1 MNLEKALVAKLKG
14 AKIDCRDCKYWAQA
28 VAKHGIRAPNVLVN
42 YCAEHVKLK
51 TDHILCSSFDGGV
64 DDRREWKFRKGHA
77 TTLFHRTDL
86 SEEKIR
92 RLCEYHRSSSR

>member
-14 AKIDCRDCKYWAQA
+14 AKIDCRDCKFWAQA
-28 VAKHGIRAPNVLVN
+28 LTKHEIHVPTVLVN

-51 TDHILCSSFDGGV
+51 TDHILCPSFDGEV
-64 DDRREWKFRKGHA
+64 NDRRDWKFRKGH
-77 TTLFHRTDL
+77 TTTIFHPAGL

-92 RLCEYHRSSSR
+92 GLCEYHRRSGR